1 MQQYINW
8 LKAHHLMP
16 GVFLAYAVGSYSY
29 ANDIAQVIEMALNN
43 NLEIAASRL
52 SIEESE
58 ADLGVSRSKF
68 LPSLTGAA
76 DTTWNENKSELHT
89 IPDTQSSYNSHS
101 YSLSFT
107 QSIFNLSDIFAHG
120 TSKLNFSV
128 TEVNHDIKVKEVIE
142 STAIDYF
149 EYLKNRAQLSA
160 TNAELHSSSSR
171 YDQMKRNVELGNV
184 AGSELYEVL
193 AQKEGIA
200 NRLRSLK
207 KDRDIILNRLNSTV
221 QYPVTPMQDLKPE
234 VLFDLINEHDKSEL
248 IKDAIKYNNSVLVSK
263 LEVEIA
269 KRTLRE
275 SGSDFL
281 PNVSLTGSY
290 RNDDSN
296 NYDKTDLTATGKSE
310 SVTLGLNLSVPILS
324 GGSNYYSYNK
334 NSTTLERRQILLEN
348 TFVQTRDSTYQSI
361 LNINDLSQAIST
373 FETIIKANY
382 SSYKGIQRAYQLG
395 TRTITDL
402 LAAETKLFNSLR
414 DYQNARYDY
423 VIESIKL
430 DRLIGTLN
438 IESVNKVMSMMVNIS
453 QLDKDYIVPPH
464 LIKDIRK

>member
-1 MQQYINW
+1 MQRFKNW
-8 LKAHHLMP
+8 P
-16 GVFLAYAVGSYSY
+16 RVTRFLPFIPLTFGLGSYSY
-29 ANDIAQVIEMALNN
+29 ANDITQVIDLALKN
-43 NLEIAASRL
+43 NLEIAASQL
-52 SIEESE
+52 SIEESR

-76 DTTWNENKSELHT
+76 DTTWNENKTDLST
-89 IPDTQSSYNSHS
+89 VPDTKSEYNSHS
-101 YSLSFT
+101 YSLSFS

-128 TEVNHDIKVKEVIE
+128 AEVNHDIKVKEVIE

-149 EYLKNRAQLSA
+149 EYLKNRAQLNA
-160 TNAELHSSSSR
+160 TIAELQSSASR

-207 KDRDIILNRLNSTV
+207 KDREVVLNRLTSAV

-234 VLFDLINEHDKSEL
+234 VLFDLIQDLKKDEL
-248 IKDAIKYNNSVLVSK
+248 IEDAIKYNNSVLVSK
-263 LEVEIA
+263 LEVQIA
-269 KRTLRE
+269 KRSLQE
-275 SGSDFL
+275 SGADFL
-281 PNVSLTGSY
+281 PSVSVTGSY

-296 NYDKTDLTATGKSE
+296 NYDRTDLTATGKSE
-310 SVTLGLNLSVPILS
+310 SMTLGLNLSVPIIS
-324 GGSNYYSYNK
+324 GGSNYYSYSK

-348 TFVQTRDSTYQSI
+348 TFVQTRDSTYQTI

-382 SSYKGIQRAYQLG
+382 SSYQGIQRAYQLG

-430 DRLIGTLN
+430 ERLIGTLN
-438 IESVNKVMSMMVNIS
+438 IESISRVMGMMVNIS
-453 QLDKDYIVPPH
+453 ELDKNYIVPPH